1 MGHFTLYRATGVYD
15 LFWMLPW
22 QFAYSAG
29 VFSRWHFFG
38 LTFYFFHYVQY
49 NWQYCN
55 SISEFP
61 LKLHRIRGTC
71 SHLYWI
77 FLTVNL
83 TAAVRHTLCSSTIGG
98 KIKAGALFFYFMHR
112 SRSDS
117 HIGAF
122 AAPHLLRS
130 FDFHEGHCFLNQTCR
145 VCAPPICDL
154 DPPAASSDH
163 LIVILSHTCLRHRAA
178 QTPVGA

>member
-1 MGHFTLYRATGVYD
+1 MP
-15 LFWMLPW
+15 LFWFNLL
-22 QFAYSAG
+22 F
-29 VFSRWHFFG
+29 FS
-38 LTFYFFHYVQY
+38 LCAIQ
-49 NWQYCN
+49 
-55 SISEFP
+55 
-61 LKLHRIRGTC
+61 
-71 SHLYWI
+71 
-77 FLTVNL
+77 LTVLQQYLSVFPQTTPHPRHLQPFILNL
-83 TAAVRHTLCSSTIGG
+83 LDGEFNSSSQTHSMFLNHRREN
-98 KIKAGALFFYFMHR
+98 KSWCTFYFMHR

-163 LIVILSHTCLRHRAA
+163 LIVILSHTCLRH
-178 QTPVGA
+178 